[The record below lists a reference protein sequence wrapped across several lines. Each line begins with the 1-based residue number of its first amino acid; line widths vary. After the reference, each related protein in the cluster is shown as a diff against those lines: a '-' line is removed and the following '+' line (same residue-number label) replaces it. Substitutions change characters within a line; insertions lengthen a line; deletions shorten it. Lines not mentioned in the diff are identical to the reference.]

1 MNPETTRM
9 RHNLLATA
17 VAAGLGL
24 AALAAS
30 APASAGPQSAP
41 VSATDLEALK
51 AQIASLQA
59 QLDALQERTEAQ
71 SDINVA
77 NAQAA
82 EAAQA
87 TTDKLD
93 KVAKLVNDTKIS
105 GRLYYDLTNIDD
117 SSKGVKTDKS
127 GFAFDIKRFY
137 LGVDHKFDDK
147 WSMNLTT
154 DFQYSSAIS
163 STEVYLKKAYVQY
176 TLSDAFVLRAGSAD
190 LPWVPFAEGAYGMRY
205 IENTLID
212 RLKFGTSADWGVHAG
227 GKLAGGSVEYAVA
240 ALNGNGYKNPS
251 RSKGLDFEGRLSFA
265 PTATTVIGVGTY
277 SGTLGKEKQ
286 TVDAQH
292 TANRM
297 DFMAAYASGNNRLG
311 VEYFQAKDWNNVT
324 TAASD
329 KASGWSTWGSLG
341 LGKGGITLFARYD
354 QADPSKTLDPTLQ
367 ETYYNVGVEFP
378 FAKGVKLATVFKHTD
393 RHNDARS
400 VDLKTDEVGVWGEF
414 RF

>member
-1 MNPETTRM
+1 M

-82 EAAQA
+82 EASQA
-87 TTDKLD
+87 STDKLD
-93 KVAKLVNDTKIS
+93 KLSKLVNDTKIS

-137 LGVDHKFDDK
+137 LGVDHKFDEK

-154 DFQYSSAIS
+154 DFQYSSAVGA
-163 STEVYLKKAYVQY
+163 TELYLKKAYVQY
-176 TLSDAFVLRAGSAD
+176 KASDAFVLRAGSTD
-190 LPWVPFAEGAYGMRY
+190 LPWVPFAESAYGMRY
-205 IENTLID
+205 VENTLID
-212 RLKFGTSADWGVHAG
+212 RLKFGTSADWGVHAS
-227 GKLAGGSVEYAVA
+227 GKFAGGAMEYAVA

-251 RSKGLDFEGRLSFA
+251 RSERLDVEGRVSYA
-265 PTATTVIGVGTY
+265 PTASTVIGVGAY
-277 SGTLGKEKQ
+277 SGTLGKE
-286 TVDAQH
+286 TGSVDAEH

-297 DFMAAYASGNNRLG
+297 DFMAAYASGNTRFG
-311 VEYFQAKDWNNVT
+311 VEYFQAKNWT
-324 TAASD
+324 TVLSAESD
-329 KASGWSTWGSLG
+329 KASGWSAWGSVG
-341 LGKGGITLFARYD
+341 LGQGGITLFARYD
-354 QADPSKTLDPTLQ
+354 QADPSRTLDPTLQ
-367 ETYYNVGVEFP
+367 DTYYNVGVEFP
-378 FAKGVKLATVFKHTD
+378 VVQGVQLSTVYKHTD
-393 RHNDARS
+393 RNNDSRT
-400 VDLKTDEVGVWGEF
+400 VDVETDEFGVWGEF